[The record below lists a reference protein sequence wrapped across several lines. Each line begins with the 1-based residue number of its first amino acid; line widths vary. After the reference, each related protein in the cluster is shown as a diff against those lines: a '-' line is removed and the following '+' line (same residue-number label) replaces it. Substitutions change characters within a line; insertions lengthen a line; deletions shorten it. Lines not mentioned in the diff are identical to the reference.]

1 MAIILEK
8 ELVDGIF
15 TVADKDAFNNVKLVA
30 NKEGLLVGSS
40 SGAALQGALELKSI
54 QNGVIVTIFPDGSD
68 RYMSKQIFNY
78 KESFNNE

>member
-1 MAIILEK
+1 
-8 ELVDGIF
+8 
-15 TVADKDAFNNVKLVA
+15 
-30 NKEGLLVGSS
+30 
-40 SGAALQGALELKSI
+40 I